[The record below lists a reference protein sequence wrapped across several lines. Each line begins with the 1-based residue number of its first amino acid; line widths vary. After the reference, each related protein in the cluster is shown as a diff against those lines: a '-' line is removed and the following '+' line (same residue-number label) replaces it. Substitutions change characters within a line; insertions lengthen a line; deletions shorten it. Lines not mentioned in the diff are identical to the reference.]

1 MDTAAAGG
9 PDAAAPAEQLEVV
22 PIRHPGRW
30 VAAAI
35 VLLVLA
41 MFAHWLVATK
51 GLGWDVV
58 RQSLFNSTIE
68 AAARR
73 TVLLTVLA
81 MLIGISLGITLAVMR
96 LSPNPIVSGAAWVYI
111 WFFRGTPVLVQVLF
125 WYNLPAIMTSFSLG
139 VPFGPSW
146 FHTDPKSIIT
156 QLGAALLGLG
166 LNEAAYM
173 AEIARAGL
181 LSVDEGQTEAAQ
193 ALGMTRG
200 QTLRRIV
207 LPQAMRVIVP
217 PTGNETISML
227 KTTSI
232 VFSIGYLELTTTA
245 QIIGARTFN
254 IIPLYVTISVWYL
267 AMTSVLYVGQY
278 YLERRFA
285 RGSSRDLPPTPI
297 QKLRRL
303 VFTLRSSPEQ
313 ELTSPEQEPGTPEQE
328 PGSAE
333 QQP

>member
-9 PDAAAPAEQLEVV
+9 PDAAVPAEQLEVV
-22 PIRHPGRW
+22 PIGHPGRW
-30 VAAAI
+30 LAALV
-35 VLLVLA
+35 VLVLLA

-58 RQSLFNSTIE
+58 RHYLFNSTIIP
-68 AAARR
+68 AARR
-73 TVLLTVLA
+73 TVVLTILA
-81 MLIGISLGITLAVMR
+81 MLVGVSFGLGLAIMR

-125 WYNLPAIMTSFSLG
+125 WFNLPAIMTSLSVG

-146 FHTDPKSIIT
+146 FHTDPKTLIT
-156 QLGAALLGLG
+156 QFGAALLGLG

-207 LPQAMRVIVP
+207 IPQAMRVIVP

-232 VFSIGYLELTTTA
+232 VFAIGYLELTTTA

-254 IIPLYVTISVWYL
+254 IIPLYLTISLWYL
-267 AMTSVLYVGQY
+267 AMTSILYVGQY

-285 RGSSRDLPPTPI
+285 RGSAHALPPTPI
-297 QKLRRL
+297 QRLRMLAFANRDSS
-303 VFTLRSSPEQ
+303 RS
-313 ELTSPEQEPGTPEQE
+313 GV
-328 PGSAE
+328 
-333 QQP
+333 